1 MHSNLFTQLKSNIE
15 FLSKTERKIAELI
28 INAPDKFITYSL
40 SELSGIAGVSQGSI
54 INFSKKYSGGG
65 FPALKLQIA
74 SCLYM
79 NDDKPF
85 SVIDSRDT
93 IQEALTKNIEATVCA
108 FETTSEL
115 NTEETLQSVVNRI
128 LKAKKIEIYGI
139 YRSAAVATD
148 FYFQLLQLGIPAS
161 FVSDILTCSV
171 SASMLDENCLVV
183 AISASG
189 KTNEIIDAVKY
200 AKAKNV
206 PVVCLTSNKNSLL
219 AKLSDDVLVA
229 ASSGTSVAGSGM
241 EVRSSQLILIDTI
254 CSYLVSRLN
263 EEEKNRYIEIKAI
276 LNSHNVSD

>member
-74 SCLYM
+74 ACLYM

-108 FETTSEL
+108 FETTTEL